1 MLVTDMQSDGYG
13 RVADRIAAKERRIAE
28 QAERLAAEYI
38 AAPSI
43 LDAAARLLDDARYG
57 RPQAARK
64 SAANSAARLL
74 RPLPR
79 KPVRVPTLA
88 EVLGDDDA

>member
-1 MLVTDMQSDGYG
+1 LL
-13 RVADRIAAKERRIAE
+13 AAKQARIAE

-79 KPVRVPTLA
+79 KPKPIPTLQ
-88 EVLGDDDA
+88 ELLDGDDD